1 MVTASIAQDF
11 QPTGT
16 VLHDDRL
23 ASNIKSCSN
32 FQEDSSHMT
41 GNVKVHHGVPAES
54 LTRLKP
60 QKLGRHYHKIPMYIR
75 ELSSKHPR
83 VISDYFLRNYRINL
97 ELNKVAVHEQ
107 RDEPAECIYRSPLGK
122 VGFSI
127 DRPLL
132 TEALECYYGGT
143 SLPSHDSPPISTSEQ
158 RMRSRLGIDIAQIFA
173 RSILAGATFGEL
185 TPYENAYV
193 ETVWEYVAEF
203 QYVSHITA
211 TQSSIFIYLDTQL
224 VDELTSRLAN
234 PSTTQLS
241 GNPIDQIKHLP
252 VHLDCVIASMQM
264 PLSQVLNLRLGDI
277 LMVRL
282 LERCDVQINQQKLFR
297 GAVFEE
303 DGSLFLTSLESVKNS

>member
-1 MVTASIAQDF
+1 
-11 QPTGT
+11 
-16 VLHDDRL
+16 
-23 ASNIKSCSN
+23 
-32 FQEDSSHMT
+32 MT
-41 GNVKVHHGVPAES
+41 GNAKVHHGVPADS

-60 QKLGRHYHKIPMYIR
+60 QKLGRHYHKIPLYIR

-97 ELNKVAVHEQ
+97 ELNNVIVHEQ
-107 RDEPAECIYRSPLGK
+107 REQAAECIYRSPLGK

-143 SLPSHDSPPISTSEQ
+143 SLPSHDTPPISTSEQ
-158 RMRSRLGIDIAQIFA
+158 RMRSRLGMDIAQIFA
-173 RSILAGATFGEL
+173 RSILAGSTFGEL

-203 QYVSHITA
+203 SYSSHTTG

-224 VDELTSRLAN
+224 VDELTSRLAG
-234 PSTTQLS
+234 PSSGQLS
-241 GNPIDQIKHLP
+241 GNPIEQIRHLP

-264 PLSQVLNLRLGDI
+264 PLSQVLDLRLGDI

-297 GAVFEE
+297 GALFEE
-303 DGSLFLTSLESVKNS
+303 DGSFFLTSLESVKNP